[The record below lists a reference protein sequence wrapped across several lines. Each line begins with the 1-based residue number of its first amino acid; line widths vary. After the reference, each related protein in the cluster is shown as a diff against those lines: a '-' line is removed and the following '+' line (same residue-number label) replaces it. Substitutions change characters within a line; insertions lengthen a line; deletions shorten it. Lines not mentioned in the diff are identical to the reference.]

1 MEGNKFDYDRFK
13 REAVEGLR
21 SGKGFSGKDNVLLPL
36 LKDFLEG
43 ALDGEMTDFLTNKE
57 EPNRRNGKT
66 TKTVRTESG
75 SFELE
80 TPRDRNGDF
89 EPELVQK

>member
-1 MEGNKFDYDRFK
+1 MEERKFDYERFK

-36 LKDFLEG
+36 LEG
-43 ALDGEMTDFLTNKE
+43 ALDGEFTDFLTNKE
-57 EPNRRNGKT
+57 EPNRRNGRT

-75 SFELE
+75 CFELE
-80 TPRDRNGDF
+80 PPGTVTATLNRSWYRNDR
-89 EPELVQK
+89 Q